1 MLGMDKSWDVTF
13 RFHLRKR
20 HNNRTLHIKRAMR
33 NLIVAYKNLPTQV
46 RSIINERYP
55 DGYEDDTFEFEVPGK
70 NLIYKAL
77 RVTIEEV
84 TYLIKLDTRYKNT
97 DFQLDDEW

>member
-1 MLGMDKSWDVTF
+1 
-13 RFHLRKR
+13 
-20 HNNRTLHIKRAMR
+20 MR

-77 RVTIEEV
+77 RITIEEV

-97 DFQLDDEW
+97 DFLLDDEW